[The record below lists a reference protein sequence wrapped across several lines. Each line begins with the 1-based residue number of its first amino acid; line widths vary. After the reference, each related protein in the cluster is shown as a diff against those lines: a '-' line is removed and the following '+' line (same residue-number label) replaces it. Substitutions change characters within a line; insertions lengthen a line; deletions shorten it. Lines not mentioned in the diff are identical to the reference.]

1 MFDVR
6 FEIHPYLKLNI
17 EHRTSPSS
25 AWVRIASSVQG
36 FFHGPLPNPGSPEA
50 MRTQAL
56 FIVNAPQKTVQ
67 CGSVCV
73 PSPGKRPIQPI

>member
-6 FEIHPYLKLNI
+6 FEIFVLISNRTSNI
-17 EHRTSPSS
+17 EHRTSSSS

-56 FIVNAPQKTVQ
+56 FIVNAPQKP
-67 CGSVCV
+67 CSAGA
-73 PSPGKRPIQPI
+73 